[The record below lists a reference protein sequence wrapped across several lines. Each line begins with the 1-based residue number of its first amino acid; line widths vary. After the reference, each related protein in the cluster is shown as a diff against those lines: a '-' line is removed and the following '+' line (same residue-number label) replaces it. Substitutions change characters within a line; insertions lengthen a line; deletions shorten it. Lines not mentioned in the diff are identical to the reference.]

1 MYADGDWQAVEG
13 VFSKDLATVDEFLQ
27 TWKITLSTT
36 LSAVFHL
43 NSKEAKRELKVNFNN
58 AALPFCSEL
67 KYLVVTLD
75 MPLTY
80 RWHLES
86 LRKKLTSRVVPFRW
100 LAGLSCGAGATTL
113 RTATLALI
121 HSTAECCAST
131 AFLRRISHTRPTD
144 LTINHTLRTVTGCLH
159 PTQVDNLPILAG
171 IQPAELCRKGAPL
184 SLACRAME
192 PGHLLHSALTCP
204 PSGNARHL
212 KYRDTHL
219 YPPHNNPS
227 VHLTA
232 TTEMRRSRRITDEI
246 QRGWRTS
253 PDSGTFIDDIGTHPP
268 GMALPRTA
276 WVRLNRL
283 STGVGLFH
291 SCSHIC
297 GMAPS
302 AACECGAGERT
313 VCYVV
318 FHCLIHRPLC
328 STWPECSGWW
338 NNRMAAQHLPRDLEQ
353 PSSEL

>member
-1 MYADGDWQAVEG
+1 M
-13 VFSKDLATVDEFLQ
+13 
-27 TWKITLSTT
+27 
-36 LSAVFHL
+36 
-43 NSKEAKRELKVNFNN
+43 
-58 AALPFCSEL
+58 
-67 KYLVVTLD
+67 
-75 MPLTY
+75 
-80 RWHLES
+80 
-86 LRKKLTSRVVPFRW
+86 TSRVVPFRW

-227 VHLTA
+227 VHLTT
-232 TTEMRRSRRITDEI
+232 TTEMRRSRRITDEM

-253 PDSGTFIDDIGTHPP
+253 PDSVLSFTTSAPTLLEWPYQEQHGCVLTAS
-268 GMALPRTA
+268 AL
-276 WVRLNRL
+276 V
-283 STGVGLFH
+283 SDFF
-291 SCSHIC
+291 
-297 GMAPS
+297 AP
-302 AACECGAGERT
+302 AHT
-313 VCYVV
+313 YVV
-318 FHCLIHRPLC
+318 WPLLRLA
-328 STWPECSGWW
+328 SVVQENGPFAMLFFT
-338 NNRMAAQHLPRDLEQ
+338 A
-353 PSSEL
+353 